1 MNIFKLYESK
11 ISHVLTI
18 IWEIQ
23 ILFILTYL
31 LVM

>member
-1 MNIFKLYESK
+1 MNIFKLYEKK